1 MVNFSTLDLN
11 QMRPKVTSQICGHSS
26 FELQTSMF
34 FFYYCHRVDYT
45 SYSRLGFCPHHP
57 TKSTLSEVMADVCG
71 AEYNILTFSSS
82 ASMIHLGWFFSTS
95 SSLIHVLPFPV
106 LLCLPGLCHPGFLL

>member
-45 SYSRLGFCPHHP
+45 SYSRLASAPITQQNQLFLKSWP
-57 TKSTLSEVMADVCG
+57 TSVALNTT
-71 AEYNILTFSSS
+71 Y
-82 ASMIHLGWFFSTS
+82 
-95 SSLIHVLPFPV
+95 
-106 LLCLPGLCHPGFLL
+106 